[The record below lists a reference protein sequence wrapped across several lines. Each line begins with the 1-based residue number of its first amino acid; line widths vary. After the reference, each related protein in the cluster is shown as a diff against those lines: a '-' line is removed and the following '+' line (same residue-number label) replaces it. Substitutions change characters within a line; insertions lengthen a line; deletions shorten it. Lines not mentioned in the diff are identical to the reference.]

1 MFTILTI
8 DDEENI
14 RNGLADNFE
23 LEGYNVEKAAN
34 GKEGLSKI
42 EKGGIDLVITDLRM
56 DGIPGEEVVR
66 RVTTEHPGIPIIV
79 LTGHGSIEDATAAI
93 KAGAYDFL
101 TKPLDLDHL
110 NHIVKNA
117 LKGREQQKII
127 TELQEKIKNG
137 GNSASDMIGKSAELN
152 KVKEL
157 ISKAAPSKANVL
169 ITGESGVGKELVAK
183 SIHEQSPRKDKP
195 FVIVHCAALS
205 ETLLESELFGYE
217 KGAFT
222 GADTQHKGRFEVADG
237 GTIFLDE
244 IGEINQATQIK
255 LLRVIQE
262 KSFERVGGTQ
272 SINVDVRIVAATNR
286 NLEEEVHAGH
296 FREDLFYRLNVV
308 RIPMPPLR
316 ERKDDIPLLLHA
328 FLREFNIENEKNITG
343 FDNRAKSA
351 ILKYSWPGNIRELK
365 NCVESA
371 VVMCTGDEIKIED
384 LPASVREKGEEK
396 SITIPIGMTLDE
408 AEMVIIQENLAEDA
422 GSQKVL
428 KLVQEVADKAAE
440 LAEDLRRKVTV
451 AELMQET
458 GWDEDKI
465 RSAIKFS
472 GDNIEDLDSG
482 EKKKN

>member
-34 GKEGLSKI
+34 GKEGLAKI
-42 EKGGIDLVITDLRM
+42 AAGGIDLVITDLRM

-66 RVTTEHPGIPIIV
+66 RVTTENPGIPIIV
-79 LTGHGSIEDATAAI
+79 LTVHGSIEDATSAI

-110 NHIVKNA
+110 NLIVKNA

-127 TELQEKIKNG
+127 SELQQKIKTG
-137 GNSASDMIGKSAELN
+137 SSTDGMIGKSSELSR
-152 KVKEL
+152 VRAL
-157 ISKAAPSKANVL
+157 IEKAAPSKANVL

-183 SIHEQSPRKDKP
+183 SIHDKSARKDKP

-222 GADTQHKGRFEVADG
+222 GADTQHKGRFEIADG

-244 IGEINQATQIK
+244 IGEINQSTQVK

-272 SINVDVRIVAATNR
+272 SIHVDVRIVAATNR
-286 NLEEEVHAGH
+286 NLEEEVKSGK

-308 RIPMPPLR
+308 RIPMPSLR

-328 FLREFNIENEKNITG
+328 FLREFNIENEKNIAG

-351 ILKYSWPGNIRELK
+351 IMKYSWPGNIRELR

-396 SITIPIGMTLDE
+396 VITIPIGMTLDE
-408 AEMVIIQENLAEDA
+408 AEMVIIQENLAACNGNKTKCAEIL
-422 GSQKVL
+422 GIGRKTL
-428 KLVQEVADKAAE
+428 HRKL
-440 LAEDLRRKVTV
+440 
-451 AELMQET
+451 
-458 GWDEDKI
+458 
-465 RSAIKFS
+465 
-472 GDNIEDLDSG
+472 G
-482 EKKKN
+482 EEE

>member
-127 TELQEKIKNG
+127 SELQEKIKNG
-137 GNSASDMIGKSAELN
+137 GVSASDMIGKSAELN
-152 KVKEL
+152 KVKTL

-286 NLEEEVHAGH
+286 NLEEEVKNGK

-371 VVMCTGDEIKIED
+371 VVMCNGDEIKIED

-396 SITIPIGMTLDE
+396 VINIPVGMKLDD
-408 AEMVIIQENLAEDA
+408 AELLIIQENLAFCN
-422 GSQKVL
+422 GNKSKC
-428 KLVQEVADKAAE
+428 AE
-440 LAEDLRRKVTV
+440 LLGIGRKTLHRKLGV
-451 AELMQET
+451 EE
-458 GWDEDKI
+458 
-465 RSAIKFS
+465 
-472 GDNIEDLDSG
+472 
-482 EKKKN
+482 

>member
-34 GKEGLSKI
+34 GKEGLAKI
-42 EKGGIDLVITDLRM
+42 AAGGIDLVITDLRM
-56 DGIPGEEVVR
+56 DGISGEEVVR
-66 RVTTEHPGIPIIV
+66 HVTTENPGIPIIV

-110 NHIVKNA
+110 NLIVKNA

-127 TELQEKIKNG
+127 TELQEKIRSG
-137 GNSASDMIGKSAELN
+137 GESATDMIGKSAELN
-152 KVKEL
+152 KVKTL
-157 ISKAAPSKANVL
+157 IAKSAPSKANIL

-183 SIHEQSPRKDKP
+183 SIHELSPRKDKP

-222 GADTQHKGRFEVADG
+222 GADSQHKGRFEVADG

-244 IGEINQATQIK
+244 IGEINPATQVK

-286 NLEEEVHAGH
+286 NLEEEVKNGK

-328 FLREFNIENEKNITG
+328 FLREFNIENEKNILG
-343 FDNRAKSA
+343 FDNRAKAA

-384 LPASVREKGEEK
+384 LPVSVREKGEEK
-396 SITIPIGMTLDE
+396 VINIPVGMKLDD
-408 AEMVIIQENLAEDA
+408 AELLIIQENLAFCN
-422 GSQKVL
+422 GNKT
-428 KLVQEVADKAAE
+428 KCAE
-440 LAEDLRRKVTV
+440 LLGIGRKTLHRKLGV
-451 AELMQET
+451 EE
-458 GWDEDKI
+458 
-465 RSAIKFS
+465 
-472 GDNIEDLDSG
+472 
-482 EKKKN
+482 

>member
-23 LEGYNVEKAAN
+23 LEGYNVEKASN

-137 GNSASDMIGKSAELN
+137 GVSASDMIGKSAELN
-152 KVKEL
+152 KVKTL

-286 NLEEEVHAGH
+286 NLEEEVKNGK

-371 VVMCTGDEIKIED
+371 VVMCNGDEIKIED

-408 AEMVIIQENLAEDA
+408 AEMVIIQENLAACNGNKSKCAEIL
-422 GSQKVL
+422 GIGRKTL
-428 KLVQEVADKAAE
+428 HRKLGVEE
-440 LAEDLRRKVTV
+440 
-451 AELMQET
+451 
-458 GWDEDKI
+458 
-465 RSAIKFS
+465 
-472 GDNIEDLDSG
+472 
-482 EKKKN
+482 

>member
-14 RNGLADNFE
+14 RNGLADYFE

-34 GKEGLSKI
+34 GKEGLTKI
-42 EKGGIDLVITDLRM
+42 ANGGIDLVITDLRM

-66 RVTTEHPGIPIIV
+66 RVTTEYPGIPIIV
-79 LTGHGSIEDATAAI
+79 LTGHGSTEEAVAAI
-93 KAGAYDFL
+93 KAGAYNFL
-101 TKPLDLDHL
+101 TKPLNLDQL
-110 NHIVKNA
+110 NITVKNA
-117 LKGREQQKII
+117 LEGREQKKTI
-127 TELQEKIKNG
+127 TALQEKIRNG
-137 GNSASDMIGKSAELN
+137 GDAATDMIGKSAELN
-152 KVKEL
+152 RVKTL
-157 ISKAAPSKANVL
+157 IAKAAPSKANVL
-169 ITGESGVGKELVAK
+169 ITGESGSGKELVAK
-183 SIHEQSPRKDKP
+183 SIHELSTRKDKP
-195 FVIVHCAALS
+195 FVVVHCAALS

-222 GADTQHKGRFEVADG
+222 GADSLHEGRFEVADG

-262 KSFERVGGTQ
+262 KSFERVGGTKP
-272 SINVDVRIVAATNR
+272 INVDVRIVAATNR
-286 NLEEEVHAGH
+286 NLEEEVKNGK

-308 RIPMPPLR
+308 RIQMPPLR

-328 FLREFNIENEKNITG
+328 FLREFNIENQKNITG

-371 VVMCTGDEIKIED
+371 VVMCTGDEIKIDD

-396 SITIPIGMTLDE
+396 VINIPMGMKLDD
-408 AEMVIIQENLAEDA
+408 AELLIIQENLAFCN
-422 GSQKVL
+422 GNKT
-428 KLVQEVADKAAE
+428 KCAE
-440 LAEDLRRKVTV
+440 LLGIGRKTLHRKLGVED
-451 AELMQET
+451 
-458 GWDEDKI
+458 
-465 RSAIKFS
+465 
-472 GDNIEDLDSG
+472 
-482 EKKKN
+482 